1 MIKVNG
7 YDIEYT
13 YGDTFVINVTP
24 KKDTIFGRGM
34 QLKFIIAQ
42 TEQSEYI
49 IDKTIAIGDDL
60 IFTVTLNDAE
70 KKLLPQG
77 QYQYKMVIYQDNT
90 IITVIDGDFIV
101 KWGA

>member
-13 YGDTFVINVTP
+13 YGDTFTINVTP
-24 KKDTIFGRGM
+24 KKDTVFEPGM

-42 TEQSEYI
+42 TEQSERI
-49 IDKTIAIGDDL
+49 IDKTIAIDGDL
-60 IFTVTLNDAE
+60 ILTITLNDAE

-77 QYQYKMVIYQDNT
+77 EYQYKMVIYQNNT
-90 IITVIDGDFIV
+90 IITVIDGYFIV

>member
-13 YGDTFVINVTP
+13 YGDTFSINVTP
-24 KKDTIFGRGM
+24 KKDTIFETGM
-34 QLKFIIAQ
+34 QLRFVIAE
-42 TEQSEYI
+42 TEQSESI
-49 IDKTIAIGDDL
+49 IDKTIAIGEDL
-60 IFTVTLNDAE
+60 IFTVTLNDTE

-77 QYQYKMVIYQDNT
+77 QYQYKMVIYQNNT
-90 IITVIDGDFIV
+90 IITVSDGDFIV